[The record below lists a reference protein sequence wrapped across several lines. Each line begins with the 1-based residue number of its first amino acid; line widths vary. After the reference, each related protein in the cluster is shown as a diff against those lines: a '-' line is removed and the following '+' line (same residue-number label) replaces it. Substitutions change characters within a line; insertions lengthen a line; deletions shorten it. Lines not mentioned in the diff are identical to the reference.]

1 MTLQGQRSSQH
12 GSEGARRSTCAS
24 AAIGLSRLAERALEV
39 AAQRNASIVTA
50 ESCTAGKLAAVLSE
64 APGAAERLHGS
75 FVTYTKANKT
85 KSLGVSAALLR
96 RKGAV
101 CREVAVAMAEGA
113 LARSP
118 ADLAVSITGVAGPDP
133 DEDGNPVGLVCI
145 AIARVN
151 GETVHFERRY
161 GDLGRE
167 AVQERA
173 MADALRALID
183 VVERNG
189 DLHAAPTD

>member
-1 MTLQGQRSSQH
+1 MRSA
-12 GSEGARRSTCAS
+12 SEAS
-24 AAIGLSRLAERALEV
+24 NLSRLAEHVLEA
-39 AAQRNASIVTA
+39 AAQKDTSIVTA

-85 KSLGVSAALLR
+85 KSLGVSADLLQ

-101 CREVAVAMAEGA
+101 CREVAIAMAEGA
-113 LARSP
+113 LVRSP

-145 AIARVN
+145 AVARVN
-151 GETVHFERRY
+151 GDTVHLERRY

-183 VVERNG
+183 VIGRNG